1 MARAGHNP
9 FDKGPAEGSR
19 DIVEGELTRHQR
31 ADNEVDH
38 LHGVKVSG
46 QPQRGAVNR
55 ACDGKKAKE

>member
-19 DIVEGELTRHQR
+19 DVVERELTRHQR
-31 ADNEVDH
+31 ADVAN
-38 LHGVKVSG
+38 
-46 QPQRGAVNR
+46 QRGAVNR